1 LKEAV
6 LSLLVKALSSSV
18 GKKFVMGFTGLLL
31 CGFLVAHLAGN
42 LLLYIGPDAYNKYA
56 HTLHSEPAIL
66 FGIELVLYALFV
78 IHILLALR
86 VSQENH
92 SARGQGYTIKKSKLD
107 AAPHTT
113 SSPVHPEAW
122 MFTSGAIVLFFLI
135 VHMLQFTWEK
145 WPWSTTPAGEEPF
158 DKAIRILSDKFTA
171 GVYLVG
177 VIILGV
183 HLWHGFASAFQS
195 LGITHPKY
203 AALIK
208 WVGVIFACVIA
219 VGFASFVVF
228 AWMGPAATAAH

>member
-1 LKEAV
+1 M
-6 LSLLVKALSSSV
+6 SPLVKALSSSV

-42 LLLYIGPDAYNKYA
+42 LLLYIGPEAYNKYA
-56 HTLHSEPAIL
+56 HTLHSQPALL
-66 FGIELVLYALFV
+66 FVAEAILYALFV
-78 IHILLALR
+78 THILLALKLT
-86 VSQENH
+86 QENQA
-92 SARGQGYTIKKSKLD
+92 ARGHGYALKRSKLD

-122 MFTSGAIVLFFLI
+122 MFTSGSIVLFFLI
-135 VHMLQFTWEK
+135 VHLLQFTWQK
-145 WPWSTTPAGEEPF
+145 WPWFTTPPSEEPF
-158 DKAIRILSDKFTA
+158 NKAISILQDNFTS
-171 GVYLVG
+171 GVYLIG
-177 VIILGV
+177 VIILGI

-219 VGFASFVVF
+219 VGFGSFVIF
-228 AWMGPAATAAH
+228 ARMATGTGVAH

>member
-1 LKEAV
+1 LKGAV

-42 LLLYIGPDAYNKYA
+42 LLLYVGPDAYNKYA
-56 HTLHSEPAIL
+56 HALHSQPALL
-66 FGIELVLYALFV
+66 FVAEFLLYALFV

-86 VSQENH
+86 LTQENH
-92 SARGQGYTIKKSKLD
+92 AARGQRYALKRSKLD

-113 SSPVHPEAW
+113 NSPVHPEAW

-135 VHMLQFTWEK
+135 VHLLQFTWHK
-145 WPWSTTPAGEEPF
+145 WPWFTTSTVEEPF
-158 DKAIRILSDKFTA
+158 DKAIHILSDKFTA

-177 VIILGV
+177 VIILGI

-203 AALIK
+203 ASLIK
-208 WVGVIFACVIA
+208 WAGVIFACVIA
-219 VGFASFVVF
+219 IGFASFVLF
-228 AWMGPAATAAH
+228 AQMGPGLTAAQ

>member
-42 LLLYIGPDAYNKYA
+42 LLLYIGPEAYNKYA
-56 HTLHSEPAIL
+56 HTLHSQPALLDVAEFIL
-66 FGIELVLYALFV
+66 YVLFV
-78 IHILLALR
+78 THILLALKLT
-86 VSQENH
+86 QENR
-92 SARGQGYTIKKSKLD
+92 SARGHGYALKRSKLD

-122 MFTSGAIVLFFLI
+122 MFTSGSIVLFFLI
-135 VHMLQFTWEK
+135 VHLLQFTWHR
-145 WPWSTTPAGEEPF
+145 WPWLTAPAGEEPF
-158 DKAIRILSDKFTA
+158 SKAIRILQDNFTA
-171 GVYLVG
+171 GVYLIG
-177 VIILGV
+177 VIILGI

-219 VGFASFVVF
+219 VGFASFVFF
-228 AWMGPAATAAH
+228 ARMAPGSGAAP